1 MTVSVSRSGSVTILN
16 LGDDENRFSPSF
28 LDDVNRALDEVV
40 SGEPSALVTT
50 GTGKFFSNG
59 LDLDW
64 LMANE
69 GQWAPYV
76 DSVQALLSRIL
87 TLPVPTVAAVN
98 GHAFGAG
105 GMLALAH
112 DFRVMRADRGF
123 LCVPEVDIRI
133 PFTSGM
139 AALLQSKL
147 TPQAAVNAMTTGRR
161 FGGPDAVAAGLVDSI
176 ADESEL
182 TGAAVAIAEP
192 LVGKDQ
198 ATLEAIKSVMFA
210 EVTSAFAIPTKVG

>member
-40 SGEPSALVTT
+40 SGKPSALVTT

-123 LCVPEVDIRI
+123 LCFPEVDIRI